1 VIRILHIVGTASSDG
16 TTKQLA
22 LLGGTLSKAEFD
34 LQVCSLD
41 AKNVL
46 SHEWRRSEI
55 EPVVIGRRGVV
66 DPLAFC
72 RLQSHIRRLRP
83 DIVHTWQFDAGVYG
97 RLAALSVGIERL
109 VTSECCVDI
118 GRTDLEW
125 SLSRWLA
132 LRTACIVTNSGM
144 VKAFCIARGG
154 LPPGKLFVIPNSTA
168 PAELSRLARSDFL
181 AQHRLPGDAK
191 LLVYLGPLVKEK
203 RLKEL
208 IWATDQLKAVAVP
221 AHLLIVG
228 DGPLRPAL
236 ERYRRQNR
244 IDDRVHLLGRCE
256 DVSEILAHADVLWQA
271 GAYEGQSIAILEAM
285 AAGVPVV
292 AADAAGNR
300 ELVINGETGYLV
312 PVKER
317 AGFARWTLPLLED
330 AELSKQFGTAARLR
344 VEQCHRVEDMANRYA
359 ELYRA
364 IYSQP
369 RFLV

>member
-22 LLGGTLSKAEFD
+22 LLYGALSKAEFD
-34 LQVCSLD
+34 LHVCSLD

-46 SHEWRRSEI
+46 NREWRRLGI
-55 EPVVIGRRGVV
+55 EPVVIGRRGEI
-66 DPLAFC
+66 DPLAFYHL
-72 RLQSHIRRLRP
+72 RSHFRRLRP

-97 RLAALSVGIERL
+97 RLAALSVGIKRL
-109 VTSECCVDI
+109 ITSECCVDI

-132 LRTACIVTNSGM
+132 SRTSRIVTNSAM
-144 VKAFCIARGG
+144 VKELCIARG
-154 LPPGKLFVIPNSTA
+154 LPPGKLYVIPNSTA
-168 PAELSRLARSDFL
+168 PAKRSRLARFDFL
-181 AQHRLPGDAK
+181 AHHRLPDDAK
-191 LLVYLGPLVKEK
+191 LVVYLGPLVKEK

-228 DGPLRPAL
+228 DGPQRAAL
-236 ERYRRQNR
+236 ERYRWLNR
-244 IDDRVHLLGRCE
+244 IDDRVHFLGRRE
-256 DVSEILAHADVLWQA
+256 DASEILAYADVLWQA
-271 GAYEGQSIAILEAM
+271 GAYEGQSTAILEAM

-292 AADAAGNR
+292 AADSAGNR

-330 AELSKQFGTAARLR
+330 VELGKRFGTAARRR